1 MGLNMAVC
9 IKMVPATGA
18 VSVNQKDFTLE
29 RKKTEMVPNPADCSC
44 FETALRLKEKY
55 GGSVALI
62 SMGRPETESQLR
74 ALAAVGGDSFF
85 LITDPAYAG
94 ADTYATARVLCRAI
108 QYLGGI
114 DLILCGERTTDGETG
129 QVGPELSAMLG
140 WKFAGCIT
148 ALEMLPEGRMRCTGR
163 TGISEYPL
171 PLAVSVRR
179 NCVLRYPGLKGLR
192 RAGQVAVNQLNA
204 ELLQER
210 PQSLTRVISM
220 QRKEV
225 SRRKAV
231 LCPTDES
238 GILDLFGKLGLD
250 RAFPEK

>member
-9 IKMVPATGA
+9 IKMVPAAGT

-29 RKKTEMVPNPADCSC
+29 RKKTEMVPNPADCCC

-55 GGSVALI
+55 GGSIALI

-74 ALAAVGGDSFF
+74 SLAAIGGDSFF
-85 LITDPAYAG
+85 LISDPAYAG
-94 ADTYATARVLCRAI
+94 ADTYATASVLCRAI

-114 DLILCGERTTDGETG
+114 DLLLCGERTTDGETG
-129 QVGPELSAMLG
+129 QVGPELAAMLG

-148 ALEMLPEGRMRCTGR
+148 GLEMLPEGSMRCIGQTGV
-163 TGISEYPL
+163 SQYPL
-171 PLAVSVRR
+171 PLAVSLRR
-179 NCVLRYPGLKGLR
+179 NCVLRYPGLKGLK
-192 RAGQVAVNQLNA
+192 RAGQVTVKHLDA
-204 ELLQER
+204 ELLKEK

-225 SRRKAV
+225 SKRRAV
-231 LCPTDES
+231 LCPADES
-238 GILDLFGKLGLD
+238 GILDLFGKLNLGRTLS
-250 RAFPEK
+250 EE